1 MHITAAPETFDAN
14 VMRSAFSVG
23 ACPTESIG
31 LGYCARRLPP
41 SIVFPGDT
49 GLIFI
54 LSTEKCV
61 LSRRNRLAL
70 LP

>member
-31 LGYCARRLPP
+31 SGYCARRLPP
-41 SIVFPGDT
+41 SIVSQVIP
-49 GLIFI
+49 
-54 LSTEKCV
+54 
-61 LSRRNRLAL
+61 A
-70 LP
+70 